1 MRSEEVFNCDKCEF
15 ETKSE
20 KGLNIHNKRKHPIN
34 TVCEI
39 CEKQFKSPHD
49 LKLHIYTHSYTSKGD
64 IGQTCKKCNFACDTI
79 ESMEVHLGKC
89 NVEEFECGLCETS
102 FKKTDELDTHL
113 TTCEVYECAE
123 CILRYTTLEEIK
135 KHLKDGHET
144 EAVFQSL
151 HHLKMDREDITKVK
165 FKRYFLSE
173 V

>member
-1 MRSEEVFNCDKCEF
+1 M
-15 ETKSE
+15 
-20 KGLNIHNKRKHPIN
+20 
-34 TVCEI
+34 
-39 CEKQFKSPHD
+39 
-49 LKLHIYTHSYTSKGD
+49 
-64 IGQTCKKCNFACDTI
+64 
-79 ESMEVHLGKC
+79 
-89 NVEEFECGLCETS
+89 EEFECGLCETS

-151 HHLKMDREDITKVK
+151 HHLKMYREDITKVK
-165 FKRYFLSE
+165 LKRYFLSE